1 MNHRAREEALKLAQ
15 EPIDLAGATVE
26 RERRPVKMSYSFRI
40 RGEDEALAIWLEDEA
55 DRRGITP
62 NDLVRELA
70 NEARLRAGQDAAADK
85 VVRVG
90 DLHRLID
97 RIAEESIAA

>member
-1 MNHRAREEALKLAQ
+1 MNREREEALKLSQ
-15 EPIDLAGATVE
+15 EPIDLTGATVE

-70 NEARLRAGQDAAADK
+70 EEARLRASQGDREDR
-85 VVRVG
+85 VVPVG
-90 DLHRLID
+90 ELHRLID
-97 RIAEESIAA
+97 RIAQRSVAA